1 MIDLRGLIANA
12 LWIAGLALLL
22 AALSWASWAAG
33 IMGQRFRAMWGRPG
47 VQQAAHVGLALLSA
61 GLAATARTWWEQ
73 VLWALLMVAAV
84 LHVGWMLWR
93 SMP

>member
-22 AALSWASWAAG
+22 AALSWASWAADV
-33 IMGQRFRAMWGRPG
+33 MGQRFRATWGRPG
-47 VQQAAHVGLALLSA
+47 VQQVAHLGLALFSA

-73 VLWALLMVAAV
+73 ALWALLMAIAV
-84 LHVGWMLWR
+84 IQVGWMLWR
-93 SMP
+93 GMP